1 MEMLKALLDSPAVNV
16 FLGTTP
22 LLGAIIWELVQNDRR
37 FQSLDKRMDVLD
49 KRMDGIEQRLGRIE
63 GRIDAIDV
71 KLAVVSERLVK
82 VETGLEGGHV
92 VLSR

>member
-22 LLGAIIWELVQNDRR
+22 LLGAIIWGLIQNDRR

-49 KRMDGIEQRLGRIE
+49 QRLGRME
-63 GRIDAIDV
+63 NRIDSIDG

-82 VETGLEGGHV
+82 VETRLEGGHV